1 MNNDKEIKMNNDNNA
16 IDDLINDLINNFKFK
31 SGKWN
36 NAKLSKFYGKNLKF
50 MSDKKDREPLQYLA
64 LCLGAVAIEEEKAMS
79 KIEEDKEEK

>member
-1 MNNDKEIKMNNDNNA
+1 MNNDKV
-16 IDDLINDLINNFKFK
+16 IDFK
-31 SGKWN
+31 SEFQFSNGKWN

-64 LCLGAVAIEEEKAMS
+64 LCLGAVAIEEAKAMS